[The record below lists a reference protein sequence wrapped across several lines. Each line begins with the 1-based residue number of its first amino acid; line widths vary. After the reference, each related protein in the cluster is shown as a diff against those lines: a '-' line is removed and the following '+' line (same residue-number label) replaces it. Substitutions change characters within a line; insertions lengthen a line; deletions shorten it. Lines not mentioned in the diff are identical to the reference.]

1 MDWKKVMDEITDN
14 IKSGMKESAYMTQK
28 ETGQM
33 PDMDELFADELLHF
47 LDNLGYEI
55 KTMREH
61 IIRDV
66 KHSVNALLGIDDG
79 DEIAAE
85 MQADGERALADR
97 LSSEE

>member
-1 MDWKKVMDEITDN
+1 MDWKKVMYEITDN

-33 PDMDELFADELLHF
+33 PDMDELFVDELSHF

-55 KTMREH
+55 KTSREH

>member
-1 MDWKKVMDEITDN
+1 MDWNKVMDEITDN

-55 KTMREH
+55 KTSRER

-66 KHSVNALLGIDDG
+66 KHSVNVLLGIDDS
-79 DEIAAE
+79 DEVANDTIAE
-85 MQADGERALADR
+85 GERALDAY
-97 LSSEE
+97 LSSSE

>member
-33 PDMDELFADELLHF
+33 PDMDELFTDELSHF

-55 KTMREH
+55 KTSREH

>member
-33 PDMDELFADELLHF
+33 PDMDELFADELSHF

-55 KTMREH
+55 KTSREY

-66 KHSVNALLGIDDG
+66 KHSVNALLGIDDSE
-79 DEIAAE
+79 EIIAE
-85 MQADGERALADR
+85 TIEDGERALDSY
-97 LSSEE
+97 LSSME

>member
-14 IKSGMKESAYMTQK
+14 IKSRMKESAYMTQK

-33 PDMDELFADELLHF
+33 PDMDELFVDELSHF

-55 KTMREH
+55 KTSREH